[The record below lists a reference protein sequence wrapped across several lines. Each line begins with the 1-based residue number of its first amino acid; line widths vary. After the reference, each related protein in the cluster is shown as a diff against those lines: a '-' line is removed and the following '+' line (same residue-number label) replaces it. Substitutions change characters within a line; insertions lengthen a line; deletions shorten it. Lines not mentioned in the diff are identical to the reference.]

1 MTEPAVRVEH
11 VSKKFRLYHERASSL
26 KERIINRRRAEYEE
40 FWALKDVSLEID
52 GSTTAGL
59 IGRNGSG
66 KTTLLKTVAGII
78 RPTEGRVTTRGR
90 IASLLELG
98 AGFHPDLTGRENVY
112 LNASI
117 LGLSR
122 RETDRY
128 FDDIVAFAELE
139 PFIDMQVRHYSSGMY
154 VRLGFAVAVHVDPEI
169 LIVDEVL
176 AVGDEAFQRRCLGRI
191 RDFQREG
198 RTIVFVTHAV
208 DIVREICTKAYFLKE
223 GVVAAEGRPSDV
235 VDAFRRHIHGGDPE
249 QIGPVDERG
258 SGEASFVDVRFVDD
272 RGEDRQVYT
281 PGESVE
287 IRARLDVTQ
296 PIMDPVL
303 GVIVYDD
310 AGRYLWGT
318 NTGLRDMSLGT
329 IDSPRLVRVKIPSLP
344 MVNTTCF
351 VTLAL
356 SSRSGQDYIWREKG
370 WAFKVVSQ
378 GADLGSMHVDAS
390 IEVDRL

>member
-1 MTEPAVRVEH
+1 MGEPAVRVSG
-11 VSKKFRLYHERASSL
+11 VSKTFRLYHERASSL
-26 KERIINRRRAEYEE
+26 KERIVNRRRAAYEE
-40 FWALKDVSLEID
+40 FWALKDISLEIHT
-52 GSTTAGL
+52 SETAGL
-59 IGRNGSG
+59 IGANGSG
-66 KTTLLKTVAGII
+66 KTTLLKLVAGII
-78 RPTEGRVTTRGR
+78 RPTSGRIETRGR

-122 RETDRY
+122 KETDKY
-128 FDDIVAFAELE
+128 FDQIVAFAELE

-191 RDFQREG
+191 RDFQRDG

-208 DIVREICTKAYFLKE
+208 DIVREICTRAFFLEK
-223 GVVAAEGRPSDV
+223 GVLVAEGRPSDV
-235 VDAFRRHIHGGDPE
+235 VDTFRRHIHGGDP
-249 QIGPVDERG
+249 QATGPVDERG
-258 SGEASFVDVRFVDD
+258 SGEASFSDVRFIDD
-272 RGEDRQVYT
+272 AGEDRQVYN
-281 PGESVE
+281 PGESLE
-287 IRARLDVTQ
+287 IRARLDVTC
-296 PIMDPVL
+296 PIADPVI

-318 NTGLRDMSLGT
+318 NTGLRDMDLGT
-329 IDSPRLVRVKIPSLP
+329 VDGPRTVRFTIPALP
-344 MVNTTCF
+344 VLDTTCF
-351 VTLAL
+351 VTLAV
-356 SSRSGQDYIWREKG
+356 SSRSGQDYYWREKG

-378 GADLGSMHVDAS
+378 GADLGSVHFDAG
-390 IEVDRL
+390 IEVDPA

>member
-1 MTEPAVRVEH
+1 MGAAVTVDN
-11 VSKKFRLYHERASSL
+11 VSKSFRLYHERASSL
-26 KERIINRRRAEYEE
+26 KERIVNRRRAAYEE
-40 FWALKDVSLEID
+40 FWALKDVSVEINT
-52 GSTTAGL
+52 SETAGL
-59 IGRNGSG
+59 IGANGSG

-78 RPTEGRVTTRGR
+78 RPTSGRITTRGR

-122 RETDRY
+122 KETDRY
-128 FDDIVAFAELE
+128 FDQIVAFAELE

-154 VRLGFAVAVHVDPEI
+154 IRLGFAVAVHVDPEI

-208 DIVREICTKAYFLKE
+208 DIVREICTRAFFLEK
-223 GVVAAEGRPSDV
+223 GKLVAEGRPSDV
-235 VDAFRRHIHGGDPE
+235 VDTFRRHIHGGDTAPE
-249 QIGPVDERG
+249 GFDDVRG
-258 SGEASFVDVRFVDD
+258 TGEATFSDVRFVDD

-287 IRARLDVTQ
+287 INARLDVTR
-296 PIMDPVL
+296 PLIDPVI
-303 GVIVYDD
+303 GVVVYDD

-318 NTGLRDMSLGT
+318 NTGLRDMNLGT
-329 IDSPRLVRVKIPSLP
+329 VDGARIVRVKIPSLP
-344 MVNTTCF
+344 MRNTSCF

-356 SSRSGQDYIWREKG
+356 SSRSGQDYTWREKG

-378 GADLGSMHVDAS
+378 GADLGSMHFDAS
-390 IEVDRL
+390 IEVDRP

>member
-1 MTEPAVRVEH
+1 MSESAVRVEH

-26 KERIINRRRAEYEE
+26 KERIVNRRRADYEE
-40 FWALKDVSLEID
+40 FWALKDVSLEIED
-52 GSTTAGL
+52 ATTAGL

-66 KTTLLKTVAGII
+66 KTTLLKIIAGII

-117 LGLSR
+117 LGLTR
-122 RETDRY
+122 KETDRY
-128 FDDIVAFAELE
+128 FDDIVAFAELGD
-139 PFIDMQVRHYSSGMY
+139 FIDMQVRHYSSGMY
-154 VRLGFAVAVHVDPEI
+154 VRLGFGVAVHVDPEI

-176 AVGDEAFQRRCLGRI
+176 AVGDEAFQKRCLGRI

-208 DIVREICTKAYFLKE
+208 DIVREICTKAYFLKA
-223 GVVAAEGRPSDV
+223 GQVAAEGRPSDV
-235 VDAFRRHIHGGDPE
+235 VDAFRQFIHGGKPD
-249 QIGPVDERG
+249 QTGAVDQRG
-258 SGEASFVDVRFVDD
+258 TGEATLTDVRFVDAA
-272 RGEDRQVYT
+272 GEERQVYN
-281 PGESVE
+281 PGEGLE
-287 IRARLDVTQ
+287 IRARLEVTR
-296 PIMDPVL
+296 PISDAVI

-318 NTGLRDMSLGT
+318 NTGLRDVDLGT
-329 IDSPRLVRVKIPSLP
+329 IDGPRTIRVRIPSLP
-344 MVNTTCF
+344 VLDTTCS
-351 VTLAL
+351 VTLAV
-356 SSRSGQDYIWREKG
+356 SSRSGQDYYWREKG

-378 GADLGSMHVDAS
+378 GADLGSVHFDAG
-390 IEVDRL
+390 IEVDPA